1 MSIAF
6 SRYIGMMR
14 RIFLPF
20 LLFLLLLH
28 SIGCKQD
35 TKSGAGQL
43 LALMHEAYEHA
54 DYSGVRIL
62 ADSLHR
68 HYSTDTVARKE
79 ALSLS
84 RQAEYKECERNLA
97 FADSALLV
105 LSGRIDSMSHP
116 FSKTSSVE
124 GRSPEFYLSGFGEA
138 SCQEHTRLRCSTDT
152 LGNLIV
158 LSVYAGAKAINHT
171 AIRVTDMQTKS
182 MLQTCDIPYDAALN
196 YRFADLGLH
205 YEIVTYP
212 VEETVKMG
220 ELFIQADSE
229 GHALRID
236 LMAGGKAMHTFQV
249 SKTGVKSLSETARLS
264 QMYSYRTTLMGE
276 REKAEKRIR
285 YLSDK
290 LGLSSR

>member
-1 MSIAF
+1 MSIVF
-6 SRYIGMMR
+6 SRYIGVAR

-28 SIGCKQD
+28 SVGCKQD

-84 RQAEYKECERNLA
+84 RQAEYKECERNRA

-105 LSGRIDSMSHP
+105 LSGRIDSISRP
-116 FSKTSSVE
+116 FSKTSSEE
-124 GRSPEFYLSGFGEA
+124 GRSPEFYLSGFGET
-138 SCQEHTRLRCSTDT
+138 SGQERTRLRCSTDT

-171 AIRVTDMQTKS
+171 AIRVTDVQTKS
-182 MLQTCDIPYDAALN
+182 TLQTRDIPYDAALN

-212 VEETVKMG
+212 AEETVKIG
-220 ELFIQADSE
+220 ELFVQADSE
-229 GHALRID
+229 GYALRID
-236 LMAGGKAMHTFQV
+236 LMAEGKAMHTFQI
-249 SKTGVKSLSETARLS
+249 SGAGVKALSETARLG
-264 QMYSYRTTLMGE
+264 QMYSTRTALIRE

-290 LGLSSR
+290 LAPSSR

>member
-28 SIGCKQD
+28 SIGCKQG

-97 FADSALLV
+97 FADSACLFSPVGSTACPILSVRLPLWREGLLNSISRV
-105 LSGRIDSMSHP
+105 
-116 FSKTSSVE
+116 SV
-124 GRSPEFYLSGFGEA
+124 RLPVRNILVCVA
-138 SCQEHTRLRCSTDT
+138 VRTRL
-152 LGNLIV
+152 
-158 LSVYAGAKAINHT
+158 AI
-171 AIRVTDMQTKS
+171 
-182 MLQTCDIPYDAALN
+182 
-196 YRFADLGLH
+196 
-205 YEIVTYP
+205 
-212 VEETVKMG
+212 
-220 ELFIQADSE
+220 
-229 GHALRID
+229 
-236 LMAGGKAMHTFQV
+236 
-249 SKTGVKSLSETARLS
+249 SLC
-264 QMYSYRTTLMGE
+264 
-276 REKAEKRIR
+276 
-285 YLSDK
+285 
-290 LGLSSR
+290 

>member
-1 MSIAF
+1 MRTAF
-6 SRYIGMMR
+6 SRYLDLVGR
-14 RIFLPF
+14 VSFSF
-20 LLFLLLLH
+20 LLFILSLQFV
-28 SIGCKQD
+28 GCKQD
-35 TKSGAGQL
+35 TKSGAGHL
-43 LALMHEAYEHA
+43 LVLMREAYEQA

-62 ADSLHR
+62 ADSVHR
-68 HYSTDTVARKE
+68 HYATDTVARKE

-84 RQAEYKECERNLA
+84 RQAEYKECERNRA
-97 FADSALLV
+97 FADSVLLV
-105 LSGRIDSMSHP
+105 LSGRIDSISRP
-116 FSKTSSVE
+116 FGKISSEE

-138 SCQEHTRLRCSTDT
+138 SGQECTRLRCSTDT

-171 AIRVTDMQTKS
+171 AIRVTDVQTKS
-182 MLQTCDIPYDAALN
+182 TLQTRDIPYDAALN

-212 VEETVKMG
+212 AEETVKIG
-220 ELFIQADSE
+220 ELFVQADSE

-236 LMAGGKAMHTFQV
+236 LMAEGKAMHTFQI
-249 SKTGVKSLSETARLS
+249 SKTGVKSLSETARLA

>member
-1 MSIAF
+1 MSIVF
-6 SRYIGMMR
+6 SRCIGVAR

-20 LLFLLLLH
+20 LLFILSLH
-28 SIGCKQD
+28 SVGCKQD

-43 LALMHEAYEHA
+43 LVLMREAYEQA

-68 HYSTDTVARKE
+68 HYTTDTVARRE

-84 RQAEYKECERNLA
+84 RQAEYKECERNRA

-105 LSGRIDSMSHP
+105 LSGRIDSASRS
-116 FSKTSSVE
+116 FKTSTMQD
-124 GRSPEFYLSGFGEA
+124 RSPEFFLPGFGEA
-138 SCQEHTRLRCSTDT
+138 SGQEHTRLRCSADT
-152 LGNLIV
+152 LGNLNV

-171 AIRVTDMQTKS
+171 AIRVTDVQTKP
-182 MLQTCDIPYDAALN
+182 MLQTGDISYDGALN
-196 YRFADLGLH
+196 YRFTDLGLY

-212 VEETVKMG
+212 SEETVKLG

-236 LMAGGKAMHTFQV
+236 FMTKGKVMHTFQI
-249 SKTGVKSLSETARLS
+249 SGAGVKALSETARLG
-264 QMYSYRTTLMGE
+264 QMYSTRTALIRE